1 MSSIAVIAT
10 PSGAGDGGGNAN
22 DVGEDAL
29 AAELGSLS
37 LSGAKHGHDDEDVPP
52 GYYEMGNL
60 ESDVGLVYDPRM
72 MDHKAPEDHPEQPQR
87 VERIWS
93 ALEEHKVTP
102 QCRRVQ
108 SREATDEELKR
119 CHPQRHINKICDC
132 FYEFSDVKKS
142 IAQNSLEKHGYQ
154 HRIDE
159 DTFDGPHSALAA
171 RLAAGSVIA
180 LTEAVCNGEIKSGFA
195 VVRPPGHHC
204 ESDRAQGFC
213 LFNSVAVAVR
223 HAQAYTA
230 TPSTNTKV
238 KANRVLILD
247 WDVHHGNGT
256 QDIFLNDSTVMFI
269 SLHRS
274 DNGKFYPKSGFVKEV
289 GKRGGKGYTVNI
301 PWPCRGLGD
310 KEYVVAFET
319 IVMPICEEFNPDLV
333 FVSAGFDA
341 ALGDPLGGMKVTDAG
356 YAYMTKKL
364 MTLANGRV
372 IIALEGGY
380 NLTSISNASVACAK
394 ALLGASYKDILERN
408 ASGESETPIERF
420 AALARTGWAE
430 EIDSR
435 AIRTLNQVLA
445 VQKDLWASRN
455 DDGGEKNPFRMP
467 LVPPSRTREGGSS
480 PAKAKKELSLAERFA
495 LRKNRKGKKKKKRG

>member
-10 PSGAGDGGGNAN
+10 PSGGGDGGGNAN

-171 RLAAGSVIA
+171 RLAAGGAAA
-180 LTEAVCNGEIKSGFA
+180 LRQRRRRSSALLDAPKTSFARGAAATAWTWLIVQYPFA
-195 VVRPPGHHC
+195 V
-204 ESDRAQGFC
+204 
-213 LFNSVAVAVR
+213 
-223 HAQAYTA
+223 TA
-230 TPSTNTKV
+230 T
-238 KANRVLILD
+238 
-247 WDVHHGNGT
+247 
-256 QDIFLNDSTVMFI
+256 
-269 SLHRS
+269 
-274 DNGKFYPKSGFVKEV
+274 
-289 GKRGGKGYTVNI
+289 
-301 PWPCRGLGD
+301 
-310 KEYVVAFET
+310 
-319 IVMPICEEFNPDLV
+319 
-333 FVSAGFDA
+333 SA
-341 ALGDPLGGMKVTDAG
+341 
-356 YAYMTKKL
+356 
-364 MTLANGRV
+364 
-372 IIALEGGY
+372 
-380 NLTSISNASVACAK
+380 
-394 ALLGASYKDILERN
+394 
-408 ASGESETPIERF
+408 
-420 AALARTGWAE
+420 
-430 EIDSR
+430 
-435 AIRTLNQVLA
+435 Q
-445 VQKDLWASRN
+445 
-455 DDGGEKNPFRMP
+455 
-467 LVPPSRTREGGSS
+467 RTRITP
-480 PAKAKKELSLAERFA
+480 PASTSVESITK
-495 LRKNRKGKKKKKRG
+495 